1 MKVRRVSCAILC
13 TAIATSSYCFA
24 GFWGISDTD
33 NQADA
38 TAPAPAPVA
47 TPEIR
52 PGDLTQKMVIGISN
66 MNTEV
71 VNGNNGVFG
80 YSLSYGLTDR
90 VGISGGLGI
99 FPGNFKKDDGTTTY
113 ETRGWFV
120 PLQLNLQ
127 YGLISDQDLNLSI
140 FGGANY
146 VYGTSKDKLSDS
158 STGIVYFEESSR
170 ANVYGA
176 QIGLT
181 AEKTLGVL
189 GLSGF
194 VMLQGLTGDVN
205 YPSITFRI
213 RDTYILHG
221 TLEVYYLPFG
231 VGLSLYHQ
239 RDFNGKGNVT
249 SLNVTYNF

>member
-1 MKVRRVSCAILC
+1 MRRVSCAILC

-38 TAPAPAPVA
+38 TVPTPVPVA
-47 TPEIR
+47 TPEIKL
-52 PGDLTQKMVIGISN
+52 GDITQKMVLGISN

-80 YSLSYGLTDR
+80 YSLSYGLTSR
-90 VGISGGLGI
+90 MAVSGGVGI
-99 FPGNFKKDDGTTTY
+99 FPGNFKKDYPTYTY
-113 ETRGWFV
+113 ETRGWYI
-120 PLQLNLQ
+120 PLQANLQ
-127 YGLISDQDLNLSI
+127 YGLISAQGTNVSV

-146 VYGTSKDKLSDS
+146 VYGTARDRITSRSTGAVLAEPS
-158 STGIVYFEESSR
+158 ST

-176 QIGLT
+176 QLGLT
-181 AEKTLGVL
+181 GEKSLGTFGV
-189 GLSGF
+189 SGF
-194 VMLQGLTGDVN
+194 LMIQGLTGGVR
-205 YPSITFRI
+205 YPAITFRI

-221 TLEVYYLPFG
+221 ALEVLYLPFG

-239 RDFNGKGNVT
+239 RDFSGQGNVT